1 MTANSIARPQVV
13 CAGEHITPHRGTS
26 TNQGGNMSIARFA
39 AAAWIA
45 LCLCV
50 PAASGQGKPMT
61 TVRLADQPGAEVD
74 YAAVWVAEG
83 LGYYKQEGIRIDRK
97 TYANGPA
104 ALLDMPSASV
114 DAVMAAIA
122 PFMQYVARGG
132 DLKIVM
138 SLTKGNAA
146 LVGLKKYTSYKEL
159 DGKKVGTPGLGT
171 IHDAVL
177 GYAEETMGFKV
188 QRVFGKITDI
198 ATMIDKGEVEAFIGW
213 EPASAMA
220 IAQSDKLHYIAQLPP
235 IKNAESLELAFS
247 PAFVKDHP
255 DVIVKFVRATLRGME
270 YIRTQPKDKVAEI
283 LAKKMNDPK
292 AVPVVLNAMGSVIVT
307 DPKLDMPST
316 RIILQTIAKQGKI
329 PEDLAKDV
337 DGWVGKYVDYS
348 YLDKA
353 QASLK

>member
-1 MTANSIARPQVV
+1 MKAAFSMVSAL
-13 CAGEHITPHRGTS
+13 
-26 TNQGGNMSIARFA
+26 ARFA
-39 AAAWIA
+39 MLGVVAAWLAAA
-45 LCLCV
+45 
-50 PAASGQGKPMT
+50 PAYGQGKPVT
-61 TVRLADQPGAEVD
+61 TVRLGDQPGAEVD

-83 LGYYKQEGIRIDRK
+83 LGYYDQEGIKIDRK

-104 ALLDMPSASV
+104 ALLDMPSGSV
-114 DAVMAAIA
+114 DAVMAALA
-122 PFMQYVARGG
+122 PFMQFVARGG

-159 DGKKVGTPGLGT
+159 DGKKVGTPGIGT

-177 GYAEETMGFKV
+177 GFAEQSMGFKV

-198 ATMIDKGEVEAFIGW
+198 AVMIDNGEVEAFIGW
-213 EPASAMA
+213 EPASAAA
-220 IAQSDKLHYIAQLPP
+220 IAQSSKLHYIAQLPP
-235 IKNAESLELAFS
+235 IPNCESLELAFS
-247 PAFVKDHP
+247 PKMVKEHP
-255 DVIVKFVRATLRGME
+255 EVVTAFVRATLRGIQ
-270 YIRTQPKDKVAEI
+270 YIKTQPKEKVAEI

-292 AVPVVLNAMGSVIVT
+292 AIPVVLNAMGSVILT

-329 PEDLAKDV
+329 PDDLVKDV

-353 QASLK
+353 QASVK